1 MGRVQD
7 LFAPSRYP
15 HKTSPSPPPLVPR
28 GAAVSSGVLDVP
40 LFPTVVRDA
49 EHLTSPQKEVLKL
62 IPLSESLAAWK
73 LLPGISAERVG
84 LLQQILPGSQK
95 GWGLRPILDLR
106 GLNHSVKALKFKMLT
121 VKTVVTQIQHHDWF
135 VTIDLK
141 DAYFHIEILPQHR
154 KFLRF
159 AFGGE
164 AYQFRGIRVLNY
176 IDDWLILAQSREI
189 ALQHRDIVLAHVVS
203 LGLRL
208 NTSKSVLSP
217 AQRTTYLGIV
227 WDSITMRA
235 RLSPARIETIRQTMS
250 KVRLGQEHSVHQ
262 YQKMLGLMASASTVI
277 PLGLLHMRPFQL
289 WLKARGFHPRAN
301 PRRQIKVTRR
311 GLRTLSPWLRPRF
324 LTLGPTLGAPCR
336 RRLLTTDASLV
347 GWGAVLE
354 GRPAQGKW
362 EGHQLDWHINCL
374 ELMAVFLA
382 LKYFLHQLRGC
393 HVLVRVDNTAA
404 VSYLNHQGGLRSRN
418 LNRIARQIFLWA
430 QDKFLSLRAVYIPGQ
445 WNVGADLLSRQTLPT
460 GEWKLHPE
468 VVKQI
473 WTRFY
478 EAEVDLFASQ
488 QTAQCPLYF
497 SLSHPAPL
505 GLDAMAH
512 SWPNMRLAAL
522 AEQSMV
528 LGDNISP
535 RRLAVGDSGE
545 EGPSVSGGGNDIPS
559 QARSVESSRLAPEGN
574 QLRDTGLSPAVIE
587 TILSA
592 RAPSTRKNY
601 AAKWGVFERWC
612 VKHNV
617 DPVNCQIASVLDFM
631 QEKLSTGTCP
641 ATLRGYVAAL
651 SACHALIDGAPLGSH
666 PLLSRFLRGARR
678 LRPPVKTKIPSWD
691 LAIVLEGLVGT
702 PFEPLES
709 ASDKLLTLKMV
720 FLMAITS
727 LKRIGD
733 MQALS
738 ISPSCLDFAPGMVK
752 VILHPHPD
760 YLPKVPFSA
769 AHPVILEAFCPPPFI
784 TPEQEKSHSLVQS
797 VFFRPT
803 SSALAS
809 GVSQSNS
816 LFVMV
821 FITGEQL
828 PPSRLCLIGS
838 GMLLLLPM
846 RRAVKLRL

>member
-1 MGRVQD
+1 MHGCSTGSVTTPGHSRFELYRRLADTGTIARDSAPTQRHRVSSCGFSRAETQHQQECSFSCPEND
-7 LFAPSRYP
+7 LSRDRLGFDHDAGTTVSRSDRNHSADHEQGQARPRALCSSVPEDARSYGISIHGDPSGAVAHETVSVVAKSQRVSSKSQSSKANKSDAPRASYTISVAQTPVPHLGSHSR
-15 HKTSPSPPPLVPR
+15 
-28 GAAVSSGVLDVP
+28 GAVSSQTANDRRLPGRLGSGLGRPSSSREMGGPSARLAHQLPRADGCISGSEIFSPPIERLSCLGAGGQYSGSLLFKSPGRSALTQPEQNSEADFSLGPGQVPVTQGSIHSRAVECGSRFTVQTDTTDGGMETPPGGSETDLDQILRSGGGP
-40 LFPTVVRDA
+40 LRLPADCA
-49 EHLTSPQKEVLKL
+49 MSPLL
-62 IPLSESLAAWK
+62 LSESPSSVGSGCDGALMAQYAPVCVSPS
-73 LLPGISAERVG
+73 LSA
-84 LLQQILPGSQK
+84 PGSSSQ
-95 GWGLRPILDLR
+95 GSP
-106 GLNHSVKALKFKMLT
+106 T
-121 VKTVVTQIQHHDWF
+121 
-135 VTIDLK
+135 
-141 DAYFHIEILPQHR
+141 
-154 KFLRF
+154 
-159 AFGGE
+159 
-164 AYQFRGIRVLNY
+164 RVLP
-176 IDDWLILAQSREI
+176 LA
-189 ALQHRDIVLAHVVS
+189 
-203 LGLRL
+203 
-208 NTSKSVLSP
+208 
-217 AQRTTYLGIV
+217 
-227 WDSITMRA
+227 DS
-235 RLSPARIETIRQTMS
+235 
-250 KVRLGQEHSVHQ
+250 
-262 YQKMLGLMASASTVI
+262 
-277 PLGLLHMRPFQL
+277 
-289 WLKARGFHPRAN
+289 
-301 PRRQIKVTRR
+301 
-311 GLRTLSPWLRPRF
+311 
-324 LTLGPTLGAPCR
+324 
-336 RRLLTTDASLV
+336 
-347 GWGAVLE
+347 
-354 GRPAQGKW
+354 
-362 EGHQLDWHINCL
+362 
-374 ELMAVFLA
+374 
-382 LKYFLHQLRGC
+382 
-393 HVLVRVDNTAA
+393 
-404 VSYLNHQGGLRSRN
+404 
-418 LNRIARQIFLWA
+418 
-430 QDKFLSLRAVYIPGQ
+430 
-445 WNVGADLLSRQTLPT
+445 
-460 GEWKLHPE
+460 
-468 VVKQI
+468 
-473 WTRFY
+473 
-478 EAEVDLFASQ
+478 
-488 QTAQCPLYF
+488 
-497 SLSHPAPL
+497 
-505 GLDAMAH
+505 
-512 SWPNMRLAAL
+512 AAL

-784 TPEQEKSHSLVQS
+784 TPEQEKSHRLCPVRVLQAYVHRTSQWRKSEQLFVCYGVHNRGAAATKQTMS
-797 VFFRPT
+797 HWVRDAIALAYEARSQAPPIGLRAHST
-803 SSALAS
+803 RGVASSSALARGAPLQQAFLRS
-809 GVSQSNS
+809 CETHLHSRGGPDMLKHGGVGILVPNALSSAASTEAFEGNDPGYLTVTVFPEKAERDAA
-816 LFVMV
+816 LFCRAEDVP
-821 FITGEQL
+821 G
-828 PPSRLCLIGS
+828 
-838 GMLLLLPM
+838 LLFRQNILMMHLW
-846 RRAVKLRL
+846 VIYL

>member
-28 GAAVSSGVLDVP
+28 GGSGFQRSVRCTVVSDGRSGRGTSNIPSKGSIKINTTLGESGSVETSARHLCVELQTLLSKEAIEHVP
-40 LFPTVVRDA
+40 LPER
-49 EHLTSPQKEVLKL
+49 
-62 IPLSESLAAWK
+62 ESGYYSRYFLVPK
-73 LLPGISAERVG
+73 KDG
-84 LLQQILPGSQK
+84 
-95 GWGLRPILDLR
+95 GLRPILDLR

-164 AYQFRGIRVLNY
+164 AYQFRVLPFGLALSPRTFTKCMDAALAPLRLQGIRVLNY

-651 SACHALIDGAPLGSH
+651 SACHALIDGAPPG
-666 PLLSRFLRGARR
+666 
-678 LRPPVKTKIPSWD
+678 V
-691 LAIVLEGLVGT
+691 
-702 PFEPLES
+702 
-709 ASDKLLTLKMV
+709 TLC
-720 FLMAITS
+720 S
-727 LKRIGD
+727 
-733 MQALS
+733 
-738 ISPSCLDFAPGMVK
+738 
-752 VILHPHPD
+752 
-760 YLPKVPFSA
+760 
-769 AHPVILEAFCPPPFI
+769 
-784 TPEQEKSHSLVQS
+784 
-797 VFFRPT
+797 
-803 SSALAS
+803 LAS
-809 GVSQSNS
+809 
-816 LFVMV
+816 FV
-821 FITGEQL
+821 GL
-828 PPSRLCLIGS
+828 GD
-838 GMLLLLPM
+838 
-846 RRAVKLRL
+846 